1 MQLEQG
7 STNRHLVSASS
18 QCRVFLTRL

>member
-1 MQLEQG
+1 MQLEQV